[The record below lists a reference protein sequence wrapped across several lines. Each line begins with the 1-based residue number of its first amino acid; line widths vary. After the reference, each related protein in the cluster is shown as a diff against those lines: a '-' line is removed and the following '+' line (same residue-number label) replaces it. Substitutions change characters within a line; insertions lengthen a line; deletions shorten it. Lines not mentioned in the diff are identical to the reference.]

1 MGQWSP
7 GSHWTD
13 KTGARGLAQGTLHH
27 HEPSSRERE
36 RNSSSASGQMRG
48 EYELAVKGRPS
59 LLTAPPG
66 HPAGRVSQAH
76 EAGSHL
82 PTSTCALET
91 TQAWS
96 LQRPLLLPTALP
108 PRSATP
114 APPSPLR
121 RPQLRPP
128 SPSAQ
133 LDHTDVPTVPSSSRP
148 PSSPAAYL
156 TSHPGGP
163 DLVP

>member
-13 KTGARGLAQGTLHH
+13 KTGAQGLAQGTLHY
-27 HEPSSRERE
+27 HEPSSRECE
-36 RNSSSASGQMRG
+36 RDSSSASGQMRG
-48 EYELAVKGRPS
+48 ENELVVKGRPG

-66 HPAGRVSQAH
+66 HPAGGASQAH
-76 EAGSHL
+76 EARSHL
-82 PTSTCALET
+82 PTSTCALENT
-91 TQAWS
+91 PARS
-96 LQRPLLLPTALP
+96 LQPSPAP
-108 PRSATP
+108 HPRSAPP
-114 APPSPLR
+114 APL
-121 RPQLRPP
+121 P

-133 LDHTDVPTVPSSSRP
+133 LGHTDVPTVPSSSRP

-156 TSHPGGP
+156 TSHPSGP